1 MKRSIS
7 VLLIIAMIFAGVFA
21 LLACDTEEVQNG
33 QGGNTVETDTGI
45 NVVYWE
51 GNAVNVEKDDVAGL
65 FESVPERDGYYFG
78 GWYFDV
84 DVWQEPADYNDV
96 AGADDGTVLYARWL
110 AEDEV
115 VKVTFY
121 DWSDSLVLYSAYVP
135 VGSDLNGYITA
146 SDKPSD
152 GQYEYYF
159 AGWDTP
165 LSNIT
170 EDVEVR
176 PVYEQKVRTFT
187 VTFNVDGVTIKTES
201 VEYGGAATAPSDQ
214 AIEDALP
221 AVKGTIC
228 KFAGWDKDF
237 SNITSDLKVNAS
249 IAREQAKYTVTFNYG
264 DGKSETQTVR
274 YGEDATAPTNEGGKL
289 NKAPSENIDY
299 MFVGWDGNYCFVT
312 EDREINAIYNNNVR
326 YYTVDFYDGETLYC
340 RRYVPAGGSA
350 ELPSSDPV
358 RLPDETFDYTFAG
371 WDGNAENITAD
382 TVINA
387 VWNSSPRK
395 YTVSFYADG
404 VLVIEK
410 QVDYGG
416 SVTAPTV
423 LEIGEMYYLDGW
435 DSSLENITSDKKV
448 NAVLKLKEF
457 DVTFRYGVEGKYKTY
472 TVKAQYGKGA
482 TAPSGMNS
490 EFSSHDT
497 AQYHYVF
504 TGWDVDF
511 SSVTSAMTV
520 TATYDRI
527 TRVYAVDFVD
537 DEGNR
542 LTETQYI
549 AYGES
554 AVAPEGDKVAK
565 ASTAQYDFAFVGWDG
580 DGWQNVTGALTV
592 KARYEETLRY
602 YDVVFV
608 AKTESGEDIEYK
620 ETLGYGATIT
630 VPETVGSYSDEKYDY
645 VFDGWDIEEGTTV
658 TGAYSETASYTAT
671 LRKFTVT
678 FVYGNGLEDVQT
690 VEYGNAAKEPTEN
703 LDKEDK
709 DYLYIFQG
717 WDSAN
722 WLNVTKDT
730 TVNAVYVTVENYHE
744 VRFVAED
751 GVTLLCEV
759 QYVRYGKDSVVQPSA
774 DGLVKAS
781 DAQYDY
787 AFAGWTYDDEEDEVL
802 VETDDALFGNI
813 DKDYTFKVSYK
824 ASVRSY
830 AYTFRDD
837 DGVVLASGTA
847 EYGTALSE
855 IAPETPTKEATAQ
868 YTYAFSHWA
877 DADGATVGLGT
888 TVGGAVSLT
897 AVYTA
902 TVNSYTVKF
911 VYGDDLE
918 DVQTVEYG
926 KAAKEPTE
934 NLEKSA
940 TATTRYIFQGWE
952 NANWLNVTG
961 NMTINA
967 VYLEV
972 EAYHTVRF
980 YAEDGKT
987 LLSAPQYVRYG
998 KDTLTL
1004 PDTTQIVKQQTVSHT
1019 FAFTGWD
1026 YTDKEGAEHFISHED
1041 LTAMVNA
1048 VDADYTFK
1056 AHFEA
1061 TIRQYTVLFYD
1072 DDRTTVL
1079 SSQSVDYGTSATE
1092 PATPTKEMT
1101 AQWVYTFA
1109 GWDSDAWTNISG
1121 DTVVYATYSQELRKY
1136 NVTFVY
1142 GNVDDQSSADYRT
1155 TTIQTGYGLKP
1166 EVPADIDTTR
1176 PSTAKYDFTFSGWD
1190 GLLEVNGDMTVTA
1203 NYSRKIRAYK
1213 VTFYNMT
1220 TGALDGEVNMEYGSW
1235 IERTMS
1241 AGDYIWD
1248 SWYLKDG
1255 DGYTPLPLK
1264 SEVTEVDED
1273 GELIGHVQGDMVLY
1287 GNLVMEGFEFD
1298 SSNNINHYG
1307 GSSSFVQIPTYANRQ
1322 KVGRINSRIFDG
1334 RTQDEISAVYLPL
1347 GVQVSGEAFRS
1358 MDKSWGL
1365 VQDADVAKTVIVYC
1379 EAEDDGGWDMAWD
1392 QFDTDWDSGI
1402 SGENKY
1408 FSVKGIET
1416 VGDYNYVL
1424 LADNTAI
1431 IQKFVNATKKTVE
1444 IPVSTVE
1451 VKSGDNAGTYTIT
1464 ELAGSAF
1471 SGMSNVTT
1479 VFIANEWKNKKL
1491 GSYIFS
1497 GLTATIYL
1505 AIDDTAKIGN
1515 RPALEWGGIEGM
1527 EVGTKYADWSLL
1539 WANVHS
1545 SDGGSLTLE
1554 WNCDG
1559 LYTDSN
1565 KVTYLL
1571 RSSGEATALS
1581 QEYVFFGDVT
1591 NLTIPEKLTVNDKEY
1606 TVTEIGAQLFK
1617 DEFLLTSVTIP
1628 SSIKKIGE
1636 QAFYGTNLK
1645 SLTLAEG
1652 LETIGD
1658 FAFASNNNLTY
1669 VYVPS
1674 TCTEIGYFAFS
1685 GANKAELFMG
1695 RESAPTGS
1703 GLIGYKL
1710 GWNYTT
1716 SLDGIDLSGNL
1727 ASSVITSLINNGK
1740 TLPTYWGAKGKTEIR
1755 QTGSGLQIGFY
1766 ISLIFV
1772 IKTNGTAHLYG
1783 RNEATPGLK
1792 LGKITVP
1799 SGVEYEGVSY
1809 TVTSIING
1817 TFSGYTIET
1826 IFIPSTVTTIEANA
1840 FDTAVN
1846 IKTDAVEQP
1855 AGWSLPEGS
1864 TVTTGQSG
1872 L

>member
-7 VLLIIAMIFAGVFA
+7 VLLILALVFAGVFA
-21 LLACDTEEVQNG
+21 LLACDAEEVSTE
-33 QGGNTVETDTGI
+33 QGGDTAYADTGI

-51 GNAVNVEKDDVAGL
+51 DNAVNVGMDEVVGL
-65 FESVPERDGYYFG
+65 FESVPEREGYYFG

-84 DVWQEPADYNDV
+84 NVWQEPADYNDV
-96 AGADDGTVLYARWL
+96 AGAEDGTILYARWL
-110 AEDEV
+110 DEDEV

-135 VGSDLNGYITA
+135 VGSDLNGYMTA
-146 SDKPSD
+146 SDKPAD

-170 EDVEVR
+170 EDIEVR

-201 VEYGGAATAPSDQ
+201 VEYGKAATAPADKE
-214 AIEDALP
+214 IEDALP
-221 AVKGTIC
+221 ELKGTVC

-249 IAREQAKYTVTFNYG
+249 IAREYATYTVTFVYG

-274 YGEDATAPTNEGGKL
+274 YGEDATAPTNDDGKL
-289 NKAPSENIDY
+289 DKSPSENIDY
-299 MFVGWDGNYCFVT
+299 MFVGWDNNYCFVT
-312 EDREINAIYNNNVR
+312 EDRVVNAIYNNNVR
-326 YYTVDFYDGETLYC
+326 YFTVDFYDGETLYC

-358 RLPDETFDYTFAG
+358 RLSDETFDYTFAG
-371 WDGNAENITAD
+371 WDKTAENVTAD

-387 VWNSSPRK
+387 VWDSSPRR

-404 VLVIEK
+404 VLIVEK

-457 DVTFRYGVEGKYKTY
+457 DVTFRYGVEGNYKTY
-472 TVKAQYGKGA
+472 TVSTRYGHAAK
-482 TAPSGMNS
+482 APSGINA
-490 EFSSHDT
+490 EFSSYDT

-580 DGWQNVTGALTV
+580 DGWQNVTSAQTV

-608 AKTESGEDIEYK
+608 AKTESGEDTEYK
-620 ETLGYGATIT
+620 ETLAYGAIIT

-645 VFDGWDIEEGTTV
+645 AFDGWDIEEGATV

-703 LDKEDK
+703 LEKSATATTR
-709 DYLYIFQG
+709 YIFQG

-759 QYVRYGKDSVVQPSA
+759 QYVRYGKDTVEQPSEE
-774 DGLVKAS
+774 GLVKAS

-787 AFAGWTYDDEEDEVL
+787 AFSGWTYESADGSEVF
-802 VETDDALFGNI
+802 VETGDELFGNI
-813 DKDYTFKVSYK
+813 DKDYTFKVSYT

-847 EYGTALSE
+847 GYGTALSE

-877 DADGATVGLGT
+877 DADGATVSLGT
-888 TVGGAVSLT
+888 TVGAAVSLT

-911 VYGDDLE
+911 VYGDGLE

-940 TATTRYIFQGWE
+940 TATTEYIFQGWE

-961 NMTINA
+961 NMTVNA

-972 EAYHTVRF
+972 EAYHTVSF
-980 YAEDGKT
+980 YAEDGTT

-998 KDTLTL
+998 KDTLVL

-1026 YTDKEGAEHFISHED
+1026 YTDKEGAEQFISHED
-1041 LTAMVNA
+1041 LTSMVNA

-1061 TIRQYTVLFYD
+1061 TIRQYTVVFMD
-1072 DDRTTVL
+1072 DNGTTL
-1079 SSQSVDYGTSATE
+1079 KEIKADYGKKIAEIE
-1092 PATPTKEMT
+1092 PETPTKEPT
-1101 AQWVYTFA
+1101 KQYVFTFA
-1109 GWDSDAWTNISG
+1109 GWVNAENQTVDTQQTTVGG
-1121 DTVVYATYSQELRKY
+1121 DVYLKATYDSELRPY
-1136 NVTFVY
+1136 TVTFVLGNGAEIQQTVLY
-1142 GNVDDQSSADYRT
+1142 GYDADT
-1155 TTIQTGYGLKP
+1155 S
-1166 EVPADIDTTR
+1166 DITAEQLVKE
-1176 PSTAKYDFTFSGWD
+1176 STAKYDFAFSGWD
-1190 GLLEVNGDMTVTA
+1190 KPMTIYEDTVISALYTKTVR
-1203 NYSRKIRAYK
+1203 NYTITY
-1213 VTFYNMT
+1213 YDLN
-1220 TGALDGEVNMEYGSW
+1220 DGSYQGSNTLPYGSL
-1235 IERTMS
+1235 IDRTMTEV
-1241 AGDYIWD
+1241 GYEWD
-1248 SWYLKDG
+1248 SWYLSNG
-1255 DGYTPLPLK
+1255 NGGYTALALP
-1264 SEVTEVDED
+1264 EEITELDED
-1273 GELIGHVQGDMVLY
+1273 GISVGHVQGEMVLY
-1287 GNLVMEGFEFD
+1287 GNLVMEGFDYD
-1298 SSNNINHYG
+1298 SSNKIIKYTGVSDFIILPTYDNRAKVPGIGKRIFEERESSKTEEERTGVTVYVPNGLHIDEYAFRVNDKNLDLIWNSDTFSKNTTVLFECSKPTGGLAASVGNFSMFWSSGLSDDKVFWEVNDAIAIGDYEVILYG
-1307 GSSSFVQIPTYANRQ
+1307 GEGAILYKFLNASTAYVNIPT
-1322 KVGRINSRIFDG
+1322 S
-1334 RTQDEISAVYLPL
+1334 ISY
-1347 GVQVSGEAFRS
+1347 
-1358 MDKSWGL
+1358 KS
-1365 VQDADVAKTVIVYC
+1365 AT
-1379 EAEDDGGWDMAWD
+1379 
-1392 QFDTDWDSGI
+1392 DT
-1402 SGENKY
+1402 
-1408 FSVKGIET
+1408 ET
-1416 VGDYNYVL
+1416 
-1424 LADNTAI
+1424 
-1431 IQKFVNATKKTVE
+1431 K
-1444 IPVSTVE
+1444 
-1451 VKSGDNAGTYTIT
+1451 TYT
-1464 ELAGSAF
+1464 
-1471 SGMSNVTT
+1471 VTT
-1479 VFIANEWKNKKL
+1479 ISDYCYYGMTNIQTVFMPAEVEDMKL
-1491 GSYIFS
+1491 GAYLFKE
-1497 GLTATIYL
+1497 LTANIYIAMEEPSL
-1505 AIDDTAKIGN
+1505 GYKIG
-1515 RPALEWGGIEGM
+1515 
-1527 EVGTKYADWSLL
+1527 KWSRY
-1539 WANVHS
+1539 WNYNTWTS
-1545 SDGGSLTLE
+1545 KNSDLTIE

-1559 LYTDSN
+1559 FITSEN
-1565 KVTYLL
+1565 VTYLL
-1571 RSSGEATALS
+1571 RSNGEASAIAQDMSAIEGFVVKDT
-1581 QEYVFFGDVT
+1581 VT
-1591 NLTIPEKLTVNDKEY
+1591 YGGKVY
-1606 TVTEIGAQLFK
+1606 TVTELGAQLFM
-1617 DEFLLTSVTIP
+1617 DERWLTSVTIP
-1628 SSIKKIGE
+1628 GTIKKIGDK
-1636 QAFYGTNLK
+1636 AFYGTNLK

-1685 GANKAELFMG
+1685 GANNAELFMG
-1695 RESAPTGS
+1695 RASAPTGS

-1727 ASSVITSLINNGK
+1727 ASSVITSLINNGT
-1740 TLPTYWGAKGKTEIR
+1740 TLPTYWSAKGKVTSTIE
-1755 QTGSGLQIGFY
+1755 GKNGLVPARVDLTFI
-1766 ISLIFV
+1766 V
-1772 IKTNGTAHLYG
+1772 KTDGKTHLYKAG
-1783 RNEATPGLK
+1783 KSSVYNELESFS
-1792 LGKITVP
+1792 IP
-1799 SGVEYEGVSY
+1799 SSVTFNDVAYPVS
-1809 TVTSIING
+1809 TILNG
-1817 TFSGYTIET
+1817 TFSGYTIDT
-1826 IFIPSTVTTIEANA
+1826 IFIPSTVTTIESNA

-1855 AGWSLPEGS
+1855 SGWSLPEGS